1 LIKKGKFTFK
11 TEFDF
16 FRFVLER
23 YFRKIPPI
31 PTNVYLNLSN
41 AVDQKNRIKLAT
53 LCHFPSII
61 NTLARDKDYK
71 VGEAAL
77 KNDFWVLIGELQ
89 DVLGFGKR
97 ERREF
102 ARQEVFRIILVLLL
116 FEDDL
121 DVIQEVL
128 RNASVSTQMLAIF
141 INLLE
146 RRGRGQKDQQIL
158 KEAQN
163 VLLAKKQRIIKA
175 SEINKSRKHL
185 SQGEYQLSLVQKLA
199 DDDKVIRRAVHNIL
213 VDINPEL
220 MLDFVLLATK
230 DGPKEEI
237 LAQYIIL
244 SELIQ
249 IIEKREDFRRT
260 AASKILENQTASSKF
275 RNLSVTE
282 YFTEIINRQR
292 LALLDQCQDDLTEFQ
307 HILLL
312 ANCHCDPNEE
322 IRSIGMN
329 IISIDDIF
337 TLVNDISTP
346 QSIFKSVLDILR
358 DHPLEEIQRKVEATY
373 HDESERLWTRL
384 KELEQT
390 INAYFDIIFQSL
402 GFTQINEYNVSI
414 KSLEQAERTI
424 EHLSPKLD
432 DVTRKKVD
440 LALPTFVDIKKAIE
454 MQIYDINS
462 NTSPDKLKDL
472 YHIQDIIS
480 QIFDLKNI
488 GKEGLRPGVLMD
500 IDPEL
505 LTKAGKIWQSALG
518 QFLGRIKHLNEM
530 IKIKFSI
537 LAKEVEKHENIQGDF
552 VEVVETF
559 EENHKKKIKC
569 NLTIACNQCPKRGCA
584 SERFLTETEFFIDEL
599 LDNFIDSN
607 GQQSTNNSN
616 HESF

>member
-1 LIKKGKFTFK
+1 M
-11 TEFDF
+11 
-16 FRFVLER
+16 ER

-41 AVDQKNRIKLAT
+41 AVDDKNRIKLAT
-53 LCHFPSII
+53 ICHFPSII

-71 VGEAAL
+71 VAEAAL
-77 KNDFWVLIGELQ
+77 KNDFWLLIGELQ

-102 ARQEVFRIILVLLL
+102 ARQEVFRIILVLLM
-116 FEDDL
+116 FEDDIEVL
-121 DVIQEVL
+121 LEVL

-141 INLLE
+141 INLLD

-158 KEAQN
+158 KEAQD
-163 VLLAKKQRIIKA
+163 VLLEKKQRIIKA

-185 SQGEYQLSLVQKLA
+185 SQSEYQLSLVQKLA

-213 VDINPEL
+213 VDIKPEL
-220 MLDFVLLATK
+220 MLEFIILSTRE
-230 DGPKEEI
+230 GPKEEI
-237 LAQYIIL
+237 LSQFIIL
-244 SELIQ
+244 SELVQ
-249 IIEKREDFRRT
+249 IIEKREDLRKT
-260 AASKILENQTASSKF
+260 AATKILEAQPPDSKF
-275 RNLSVTE
+275 LNMTVRE
-282 YFTEIINRQR
+282 YFTELINRQR
-292 LALLDQCQDDLTEFQ
+292 LTLLDQCQEDLTDFQ

-312 ANCHCDPNEE
+312 ANCHCDFNEE
-322 IRSIGMN
+322 IRSIASN
-329 IISIDDIF
+329 IISIEDIF
-337 TLVNDISTP
+337 TLVIDISTP
-346 QSIFKSVLDILR
+346 QHIFKSVLDILR
-358 DHPLEEIQRKVEATY
+358 DHPVEEIQKRVETTY

-424 EHLSPKLD
+424 EHLSPRLD
-432 DVTRKKVD
+432 ESTRKRID
-440 LALPTFVDIKKAIE
+440 QALPAFVDIKKAIE
-454 MQIYDINS
+454 MQIYDINADI
-462 NTSPDKLKDL
+462 TPAKLKDL

-488 GKEGLRPGVLMD
+488 GKEGLRPGVLKD

-505 LTKAGKIWQSALG
+505 LTKAEKIWQSALG

-599 LDNFIDSN
+599 LDNFIE
-607 GQQSTNNSN
+607 GNS
-616 HESF
+616 HKVSD

>member
-1 LIKKGKFTFK
+1 MINKGKFTFQ
-11 TEFDF
+11 TEFEY
-16 FRFVLER
+16 FRFVMER

-31 PTNVYLNLSN
+31 PTNVYLNLGN
-41 AVDQKNRIKLAT
+41 AIDIKNRIKLAT
-53 LCHFPSII
+53 ICHFPSII

-71 VGEAAL
+71 VVEAAL
-77 KNDFWVLIGELQ
+77 KNDFWLLIGELQ

-102 ARQEVFRIILVLLL
+102 ARQEVFRIILVLLM

-141 INLLE
+141 INLLD
-146 RRGRGQKDQQIL
+146 RRGKGQKDQQIL
-158 KEAQN
+158 KEAQD

-175 SEINKSRKHL
+175 AEINKSRKHL
-185 SQGEYQLSLVQKLA
+185 SQSEYQLSLIQKLA

-213 VDINPEL
+213 IDLKPEL
-220 MLDFVLLATK
+220 LLEFIGLTTRE
-230 DGPKEEI
+230 GPKEEN
-237 LAQYIIL
+237 LSQFIIL
-244 SELIQ
+244 SELVQ
-249 IIEKREDFRRT
+249 IIEKREDLRKM
-260 AASKILENQTASSKF
+260 AATKILEAQPPDSRFPHMTIK
-275 RNLSVTE
+275 E
-282 YFTEIINRQR
+282 YFVELINKQR
-292 LALLDQCQDDLTEFQ
+292 LALLDQCQEDLTDFQ

-312 ANCHCDPNEE
+312 ANCHCDFNEE
-322 IRSIGMN
+322 IRSIAGN

-337 TLVNDISTP
+337 ALVNDISTP
-346 QSIFKSVLDILR
+346 QHIFKTVLDILR
-358 DHPLEEIQRKVEATY
+358 DHPFESVQKKVESTY

-424 EHLSPKLD
+424 EHLSPRLD
-432 DVTRKKVD
+432 ETTRKKAD
-440 LALPTFVDIKKAIE
+440 QALPAFVDIKKAIE
-454 MQIYDINS
+454 MQIYDINAD
-462 NTSPDKLKDL
+462 TTPAKLKDL
-472 YHIQDIIS
+472 YHIQNIIR

-488 GKEGLRPGVLMD
+488 GKEGLRPGVLKD

-537 LAKEVEKHENIQGDF
+537 LAKEIEKHENIQGDF

-559 EENHKKKIKC
+559 EDNHKKKIKC

-599 LDNFIDSN
+599 LDNFIESN
-607 GQQSTNNSN
+607 GENG
-616 HESF
+616 

>member
-1 LIKKGKFTFK
+1 MEG
-11 TEFDF
+11 
-16 FRFVLER
+16 

-31 PTNVYLNLSN
+31 PTNVYLNLGN
-41 AVDQKNRIKLAT
+41 AIDEKNRIKLAT
-53 LCHFPSII
+53 ICHFPSII
-61 NTLARDKDYK
+61 NTLARDKNYK
-71 VGEAAL
+71 VAEAAL
-77 KNDFWVLIGELQ
+77 KNDFWLLIGELQ

-102 ARQEVFRIILVLLL
+102 ARQEVFRIILVLLM

-121 DVIQEVL
+121 EVIQEVL

-146 RRGRGQKDQQIL
+146 RRGKGQKDQQIL
-158 KEAQN
+158 KEARD
-163 VLLAKKQRIIKA
+163 VLLAKKQRILKA
-175 SEINKSRKHL
+175 AEINKSRKHL
-185 SQGEYQLSLVQKLA
+185 AQGEYQLSLSQKLA

-213 VDINPEL
+213 VDLKPEI
-220 MLDFVLLATK
+220 LLEFIYLTTRE
-230 DGPKEEI
+230 GPREEI
-237 LAQYIIL
+237 LSQFIIL

-249 IIEKREDFRRT
+249 VIEKREDLRKT
-260 AASKILENQTASSKF
+260 AVTKILEDQPPDSKF
-275 RNLSVTE
+275 RNLTITE
-282 YFTEIINRQR
+282 YFSDLINRQR
-292 LALLDQCQDDLTEFQ
+292 LSLLDMCQEDLTDFQ

-312 ANCHCDPNEE
+312 ANCHCDFNEE
-322 IRSIGMN
+322 IRSIANN
-329 IISIDDIF
+329 IIILDDIF
-337 TLVNDISTP
+337 SLVIDISTP
-346 QSIFKSVLDILR
+346 QHIFKSVLDILR
-358 DHPLEEIQRKVEATY
+358 DHPLEEIQKKVESTY

-402 GFTQINEYNVSI
+402 GFTQINEYNISI
-414 KSLEQAERTI
+414 KTLEQAERTMQ
-424 EHLSPKLD
+424 HLLPKVD
-432 DVTRKKVD
+432 DATRKKVEQ
-440 LALPTFVDIKKAIE
+440 ALPAFVDIKKAVE
-454 MQIYDINS
+454 MQIYDINADI
-462 NTSPDKLKDL
+462 TPGKLKDL
-472 YHIQDIIS
+472 YHIQDIIQ

-488 GKEGLRPGVLMD
+488 GKEGLRPGVLKD

-552 VEVVETF
+552 VEVVQTF

-599 LDNFIDSN
+599 LDNFME
-607 GQQSTNNSN
+607 GTG
-616 HESF
+616 

>member
-1 LIKKGKFTFK
+1 LITKGKFTFQ
-11 TEFDF
+11 TEFDY
-16 FRFVLER
+16 FRFVMER

-41 AVDQKNRIKLAT
+41 AVEVKHRIKLAT

-71 VGEAAL
+71 VAEAAR

-102 ARQEVFRIILVLLL
+102 ARQEVFRIILVLLM

-121 DVIQEVL
+121 DVINEVL

-146 RRGRGQKDQQIL
+146 RRGKGQKDQQIL
-158 KEAQN
+158 KEAQD

-175 SEINKSRKHL
+175 SEINKSRKHI
-185 SQGEYQLSLVQKLA
+185 SKVEYQLSLVQKLA
-199 DDDKVIRRAVHNIL
+199 DDDKVIRRAVRNIL
-213 VDINPEL
+213 VDLKPEL
-220 MLDFVLLATK
+220 ILEFVLLTTK
-230 DGPKEEI
+230 EGPEEDI
-237 LAQYIIL
+237 LSQFIIL

-249 IIEKREDFRRT
+249 IIEKREDFRKT
-260 AASKILENQTASSKF
+260 AAINILENQPADSKF
-275 RNLSVTE
+275 NNLTVTE
-282 YFTEIINRQR
+282 YFGELINRQR
-292 LALLDQCQDDLTEFQ
+292 LTLLDRCQEDLTDFQ

-312 ANCHCDPNEE
+312 ANCHCDFNEE
-322 IRSIGMN
+322 MRFIANN
-329 IISIDDIF
+329 IISTDDIF

-346 QSIFKSVLDILR
+346 QNIFKSVLDILR
-358 DHPLEEIQRKVEATY
+358 DHPLESIQRKVELTY

-432 DVTRKKVD
+432 DTTQKKVE
-440 LALPTFVDIKKAIE
+440 LALPVFFDIKKAIE
-454 MQIYDINS
+454 MQIYDINAD
-462 NTSPDKLKDL
+462 TTPGKLKDL

-488 GKEGLRPGVLMD
+488 GKEGLRPGVLKD

-505 LTKAGKIWQSALG
+505 LRKAGKIWQSALG

-599 LDNFIDSN
+599 LDNFIDI
-607 GQQSTNNSN
+607 NN
-616 HESF
+616 E

>member
-1 LIKKGKFTFK
+1 MIKKGKFNFQ
-11 TEFDF
+11 TEIDYYKY
-16 FRFVLER
+16 VMEW

-31 PTNVYLNLSN
+31 PTNVYLNLNN
-41 AVDQKNRIKLAT
+41 ALDESNRIKLASI
-53 LCHFPSII
+53 CHFPSII
-61 NTLARDKDYK
+61 NTLARDKNYK
-71 VGEAAL
+71 VAEAAL
-77 KNDFWVLIGELQ
+77 KNDFWLLVGELQ

-102 ARQEVFRIILVLLL
+102 ARQEVFRIILILLM

-121 DVIQEVL
+121 DVIHAVL

-158 KEAQN
+158 KEAQE

-185 SQGEYQLSLVQKLA
+185 SQREYQLSLAQKLA

-213 VDINPEL
+213 IDLKPEL
-220 MLDFVLLATK
+220 FLELILLNTQES
-230 DGPKEEI
+230 PKEEI
-237 LAQYIIL
+237 LSQFIIL

-249 IIEKREDFRRT
+249 IIEKREDLRKTSAMELIIEKSADSR
-260 AASKILENQTASSKF
+260 F
-275 RNLSVTE
+275 RNLNAAE
-282 YFTEIINRQR
+282 YFSDLINRQR
-292 LALLDQCQDDLTEFQ
+292 FSLLDQCQEDLTDFQ
-307 HILLL
+307 HVLLL
-312 ANCHCDPNEE
+312 ANCHCDFNEE
-322 IRSIGMN
+322 IRSIASN
-329 IISIDDIF
+329 IISLDDIF
-337 TLVNDISTP
+337 ALVNDNSTP
-346 QSIFKSVLDILR
+346 QDIFKTVLDILR
-358 DHPLEEIQRKVEATY
+358 DHPLEEVQKKVESTY

-402 GFTQINEYNVSI
+402 GFIQINEYNVSI

-424 EHLSPKLD
+424 ENLSPRLD
-432 DVTRKKVD
+432 ETTRKKIEQ
-440 LALPTFVDIKKAIE
+440 ALPAFVDIKKAVE
-454 MQIYDINS
+454 MQIYEINS
-462 NTSPDKLKDL
+462 DTTQGKLKDL
-472 YHIQDIIS
+472 YHIQDIIQ

-488 GKEGLRPGVLMD
+488 GKEGLRPGVLKD

-537 LAKEVEKHENIQGDF
+537 LAKEIEKHENIQRDF
-552 VEVVETF
+552 VEIVETF

-569 NLTIACNQCPKRGCA
+569 NLIIACSQCPKRGCA

-599 LDNFIDSN
+599 LDNFMESSR
-607 GQQSTNNSN
+607 QPLQNN
-616 HESF
+616 

>member
-1 LIKKGKFTFK
+1 M
-11 TEFDF
+11 
-16 FRFVLER
+16 ER

-41 AVDQKNRIKLAT
+41 AVDGKNRIKLAT
-53 LCHFPSII
+53 ICHFPSII

-71 VGEAAL
+71 VAEAAL
-77 KNDFWVLIGELQ
+77 KNDFWLLIGELQ

-102 ARQEVFRIILVLLL
+102 ARQEVFRIILVLLM

-121 DVIQEVL
+121 EVLQEVL

-141 INLLE
+141 INLLD
-146 RRGRGQKDQQIL
+146 RRGKGQKDQQIL
-158 KEAQN
+158 NEAQD
-163 VLLAKKQRIIKA
+163 VLLEKKQRIIKA

-185 SQGEYQLSLVQKLA
+185 AQSEYQLSLVQKLA

-213 VDINPEL
+213 VDIKPEL
-220 MLDFVLLATK
+220 MLEFIILSTWE
-230 DGPKEEI
+230 GPKEEI
-237 LAQYIIL
+237 LSQFIIL
-244 SELIQ
+244 SELVQ
-249 IIEKREDFRRT
+249 IIEKREDLRKM
-260 AASKILENQTASSKF
+260 AATKILDAQPPNSKF
-275 RNLSVTE
+275 TSMTIKD
-282 YFTEIINRQR
+282 YFTELINRQR
-292 LALLDQCQDDLTEFQ
+292 LTLLDRCQEDLTDFQ

-312 ANCHCDPNEE
+312 ANCHCDFNEE
-322 IRSIGMN
+322 IRSIANN
-329 IISIDDIF
+329 IISIEDIF
-337 TLVNDISTP
+337 TLVIDISTP
-346 QSIFKSVLDILR
+346 QHIFKSVLDILR
-358 DHPLEEIQRKVEATY
+358 DHPLEGIQKKVETTY

-414 KSLEQAERTI
+414 KSLQQAERTI
-424 EHLSPKLD
+424 EHLSPRLD
-432 DVTRKKVD
+432 ESTRKRID
-440 LALPTFVDIKKAIE
+440 HALPAFVDIKKAIE
-454 MQIYDINS
+454 MQIYDINAD
-462 NTSPDKLKDL
+462 TTPAKLKDL

-488 GKEGLRPGVLMD
+488 GKEGLRPGVLKD

-505 LTKAGKIWQSALG
+505 LTKAEKIWQSALG

-559 EENHKKKIKC
+559 EDNHKKKIKC

-599 LDNFIDSN
+599 LDNFLESN
-607 GQQSTNNSN
+607 NQETAS
-616 HESF
+616 